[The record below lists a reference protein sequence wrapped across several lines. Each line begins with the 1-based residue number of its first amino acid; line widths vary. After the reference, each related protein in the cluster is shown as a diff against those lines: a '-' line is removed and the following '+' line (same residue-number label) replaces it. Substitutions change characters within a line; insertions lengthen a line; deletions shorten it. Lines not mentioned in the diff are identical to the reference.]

1 VRKHLQS
8 RGARR
13 GVAALAVLALAAGIA
28 MAMPAGARP
37 SAADRP
43 AAPTREGPKA
53 VAHHAGSRS
62 AATAAAPSAA
72 AANATGLTYST
83 VDACRTFD
91 SRQVGGPFGFGD
103 GFFIKLTGDCGVPD
117 DGSVKAVMANVI
129 SVNATGTGALK
140 AAPFEP
146 THTAPAATVLNF
158 NKNLVSSNAIPLSVC
173 DRTATTC
180 DFDIDIFIPSAA
192 ASNIVLDVVGYFS

>member
-1 VRKHLQS
+1 MRKYLGS

-13 GVAALAVLALAAGIA
+13 GIAALAVLVLAAGIA

-43 AAPTREGPKA
+43 AAPRSGGPRA
-53 VAHHAGSRS
+53 EAHAARAAGGS
-62 AATAAAPSAA
+62 AAAAPSAA

-91 SRQVGGPFGFGD
+91 SRQAGGPFGFGD
-103 GFFIKLTGDCGVPD
+103 GFFIKLTGDCGLPD

-146 THTAPAATVLNF
+146 THTAPAATVLNV

>member
-1 VRKHLQS
+1 MYKRQAQRH
-8 RGARR
+8 
-13 GVAALAVLALAAGIA
+13 AAEA
-28 MAMPAGARP
+28 
-37 SAADRP
+37 
-43 AAPTREGPKA
+43 T
-53 VAHHAGSRS
+53 GSR
-62 AATAAAPSAA
+62 TAAAPSAA
-72 AANATGLTYST
+72 AANATGLTYAT

-117 DGSVKAVMANVI
+117 DGSVNAVMVNVI
-129 SVNATGTGALK
+129 SVNGTGTGAVK

-158 NKNLVSSNAIPLSVC
+158 NKNLVSSNAIPLTVC
-173 DRTATTC
+173 DRAATTC
-180 DFDIDIFIPSAA
+180 DFDVDIFIPSNA